1 MIIKLGYV
9 SISKALDIT
18 TSHTISYTNYLKE
31 KDKEQKIDEIIKINL
46 KSLNEI
52 IDYNIKNNIQRKG
65 IRISKIR

>member
-52 IDYNIKNNIQRKG
+52 IDYNIKNNI
-65 IRISKIR
+65 